1 MTPAPPHPALV
12 ARAARVRLLLTDVDG
27 VWTDGRMVYVPGMGD
42 DIIETKAVSAL
53 DGQGFRWWHAA
64 GLASGIISGRES
76 PGITF
81 RAQMLGVT
89 YIYQNRLEKIAPY
102 EEILAAAGVDDDEV
116 AYIGDDLPD
125 TPLLRRVGFGAAVA
139 NARDEVKATADYVTL
154 ARGGDGA
161 VREVIELILRAR
173 NQWQDV
179 LDRYREE

>member
-1 MTPAPPHPALV
+1 MTPPPHPALV
-12 ARAARVRLLLTDVDG
+12 AKAARIRLLLTDVDG
-27 VWTDGRMVYVPGMGD
+27 VWTDGRMLYVPGAD
-42 DIIETKAVSAL
+42 DQIVETKAVSAL

-64 GLASGIISGRES
+64 GDDAGYQTGRES

-89 YIYQNRLEKIAPY
+89 YNYQNRLEKIEPY
-102 EEILAAAGVDDDEV
+102 EEILADVGVTDDEV

-125 TPLLRRVGFGAAVA
+125 TPLLRRVGLGAAVA
-139 NARDEVKATADYVTL
+139 NARNEVKAVADYVTL

-173 NQWQDV
+173 GQWQDV
-179 LDRYREE
+179 LDRYSES